1 MSKVKLDV
9 IKPWIAQKITE
20 ILGMEDDVVVEFV
33 FNQLEAEKVLFAS
46 LVLHYCK
53 WMCCTLLLTF
63 HNGLCELYDVGFVS
77 SVAHLNYLPNFI
89 MFLAV
94 PGV

>member
-20 ILGMEDDVVVEFV
+20 ILGIEDDVVVEFV

-46 LVLHYCK
+46 VVLQSCERFI
-53 WMCCTLLLTF
+53 LTSCSE
-63 HNGLCELYDVGFVS
+63 LCS
-77 SVAHLNYLPNFI
+77 CNFI
-89 MFLAV
+89 MLLLLLLSFTWTFF
-94 PGV
+94 PFPS

>member
-20 ILGMEDDVVVEFV
+20 ILGIEDDVVVEFV

-46 LVLHYCK
+46 VLQSCK
-53 WMCCTLLLTF
+53 RFMLTSYSGLCSLNFMMLLMLLLSFTWTF
-63 HNGLCELYDVGFVS
+63 FPFPS
-77 SVAHLNYLPNFI
+77 
-89 MFLAV
+89 
-94 PGV
+94 

>member
-20 ILGMEDDVVVEFV
+20 ILGIEDDVVVEFV

-46 LVLHYCK
+46 LILQSYKRFILTYSELCN
-53 WMCCTLLLTF
+53 WNFMMLLLLLLSFTWTF
-63 HNGLCELYDVGFVS
+63 FPFPS
-77 SVAHLNYLPNFI
+77 
-89 MFLAV
+89 
-94 PGV
+94 

>member
-9 IKPWIAQKITE
+9 IQPWIAQKNTE
-20 ILGMEDDVVVEFV
+20 HLGQEDDVVVEFV
-33 FNQLEAEKVLFAS
+33 INQLEAEKVQFAS
-46 LVLHYCK
+46 LVLQYCR
-53 WMCCTLLLTF
+53 WMCCILMLTF

-89 MFLAV
+89 IFLTV
-94 PGV
+94 PGF

>member
-20 ILGMEDDVVVEFV
+20 ILGIEDDVVVEFV

-46 LVLHYCK
+46 VILQSYK
-53 WMCCTLLLTF
+53 RFILTS
-63 HNGLCELYDVGFVS
+63 YVV
-77 SVAHLNYLPNFI
+77 V
-89 MFLAV
+89 
-94 PGV
+94 